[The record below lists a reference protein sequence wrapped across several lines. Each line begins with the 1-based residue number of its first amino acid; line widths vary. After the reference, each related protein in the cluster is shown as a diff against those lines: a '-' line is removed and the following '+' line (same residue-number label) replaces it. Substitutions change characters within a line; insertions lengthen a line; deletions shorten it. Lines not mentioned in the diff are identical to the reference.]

1 MVTLIMMETGVIDIN
16 LIIGYILSALELFWC
31 ISKVLSMFVPINTKF
46 GKLLQIFLKGINAS
60 KTYLINYKTGEKVI
74 TANENNVTVKKVK
87 KTKSI
92 KQDTVKEDTKEVK

>member
-1 MVTLIMMETGVIDIN
+1 MITLLLAETGMIDIN
-16 LIIGYILSALELFWC
+16 LYIGYLLTGLELFFI
-31 ISKVLSMFVPINTKF
+31 ISKVLSLFVPINTKF

-74 TANENNVTVKKVK
+74 TKNENNEVVKKAK

-92 KQDTVKEDTKEVK
+92 KQDTDADNSKGV